1 MSMQHLKSK
10 IEKEENFMAEATKI
24 SIKSVIDKLNEETQK
39 IGLLAKHIS
48 ESPKFIKKIYQEE
61 KVYEDGSTTTD
72 KWFQFKEEII
82 YLYESYNTLLP
93 ILNNAFCME
102 VEAMREANHFIN
114 ELYEMIMC
122 LDFKI
127 SENPENRLKILQR
140 GLENIKVVCTYQYC
154 NMSMNELE
162 RKTKRLQK
170 KNPDVKTKKI
180 EIENENREIATDYHE
195 EFMNFYKKREEN
207 KQQIKEAY
215 HKAIASPEERKKWQ
229 EKLENELE
237 ECREKILNRK
247 SNIKTQEDWRNLE
260 IYIKVRKQNYSWFIS
275 ENEKK
280 VETNVYLNEL
290 EFLMQC
296 IDIGKQKYYDLIDA
310 NNLSEI
316 MSHIE
321 TLYILYDTTQ
331 TIKALEK
338 LAELKN
344 DDETVVTVTDCLGQS
359 HQILVAH
366 VEQYKELDKKQKE
379 LYIAYQEAIE
389 FMNAEREINQESEF
403 DDSIKK

>member
-48 ESPKFIKKIYQEE
+48 DSPKFIKKIYQEE

-127 SENPENRLKILQR
+127 SENPENRLKILQT

-247 SNIKTQEDWRNLE
+247 SNIKTQEDWRKLE

-280 VETNVYLNEL
+280 EETNIYLNEL

-296 IDIGKQKYYDLIDA
+296 IDIGKQKYYDLIEA

-344 DDETVVTVTDCLGQS
+344 DDETVVTVTDCLGQN
-359 HQILVAH
+359 HQILAAH